1 MASAAENN
9 ETREEDEEKM
19 DKSGETTV
27 TLKEGLC
34 LKRHYGHPGFVF
46 KHKLIRLLLSHNSF
60 YHFGLTFNP
69 FIK

>member
-19 DKSGETTV
+19 DKSGETSA
-27 TLKEGLC
+27 TLKGGLC
-34 LKRHYGHPGFVF
+34 LKRYYGLPCRY
-46 KHKLIRLLLSHNSF
+46 KRNLLIHNSF

-69 FIK
+69 FI